1 MRKDFPGEYNQP
13 AVAFHVLIPSLM
25 AGGLTLYHHHY
36 LYTMGM
42 VKSKSNLIPGI
53 NSEAKPKIIK
63 QVSFEGQNLKI
74 YTKMQNNFLH
84 SFRFVSGVSYR

>member
-1 MRKDFPGEYNQP
+1 M
-13 AVAFHVLIPSLM
+13 VC
-25 AGGLTLYHHHY
+25 HY
-36 LYTMGM
+36 LYLYTM

-84 SFRFVSGVSYR
+84 SFRFVSGVSYRWNWGINLLKKSSIMERDYEKY

>member
-1 MRKDFPGEYNQP
+1 MNITSSLSVGS
-13 AVAFHVLIPSLM
+13 FHVLILSLM
-25 AGGLTLYHHHY
+25 VCHY
-36 LYTMGM
+36 LYLYTM

>member
-1 MRKDFPGEYNQP
+1 MGS
-13 AVAFHVLIPSLM
+13 FHVLILSLM
-25 AGGLTLYHHHY
+25 VCHY
-36 LYTMGM
+36 LYLYTM

-84 SFRFVSGVSYR
+84 SFHFVLGCLRLMKLGHKS

>member
-1 MRKDFPGEYNQP
+1 MNITSSLSVGS
-13 AVAFHVLIPSLM
+13 FHVLILSLM
-25 AGGLTLYHHHY
+25 VCHY
-36 LYTMGM
+36 LYLYTM

-84 SFRFVSGVSYR
+84 SFRFVSGVSYI